1 MRSGEP
7 GPPTDAE
14 LQSLRSQISDLGYQI
29 DSYKTKKAAAFG
41 LGVFLLLL
49 AIGAVYDLV
58 TGNSGVWMM
67 LGVTRDSLNWIAG
80 GLGVLSLML
89 LGIGASLIVR
99 QDKSLPAR
107 LDEMESEYAELLES
121 KERTTPVEHSPRS
134 NRL

>member
-67 LGVTRDSLNWIAG
+67 VGVTRDSLNWIAG
-80 GLGVLSLML
+80 GLGVVSLTL
-89 LGIGASLIVR
+89 LGIGASMILR
-99 QDKSLPAR
+99 ADKNLASK
-107 LDEMESEYAELLES
+107 LDEAEREYAELI
-121 KERTTPVEHSPRS
+121 ERTT
-134 NRL
+134 LKT

>member
-1 MRSGEP
+1 MRTGEP

-67 LGVTRDSLNWIAG
+67 VGVTRDSLNWIAG
-80 GLGVLSLML
+80 GLGVVSLML
-89 LGIGASLIVR
+89 LGIGVSMILR
-99 QDKSLPAR
+99 TDKTLAAK
-107 LDEMESEYAELLES
+107 LDEAEREYAELIEC
-121 KERTTPVEHSPRS
+121 TTRK
-134 NRL
+134 R

>member
-14 LQSLRSQISDLGYQI
+14 LQSLRSKISDLGYQI

-58 TGNSGVWMM
+58 TGHSGVWMT
-67 LGVTRDSLNWIAG
+67 LGISGDNLTWIAG
-80 GLGVLSLML
+80 GLGVVSLAL
-89 LGIGASLIVR
+89 LGFGAGLVMR
-99 QDKSLPAR
+99 RDKSLPAR
-107 LDEMESEYAELLES
+107 LEEMESEYAELV
-121 KERTTPVEHSPRS
+121 ERNERRNH
-134 NRL
+134 

>member
-1 MRSGEP
+1 MISGEP
-7 GPPTDAE
+7 GPPPDAE

-67 LGVTRDSLNWIAG
+67 LGITRESLAWIAG
-80 GLGVLSLML
+80 GLGL
-89 LGIGASLIVR
+89 ASLILLSIGAGLIVR
-99 QDKSLPAR
+99 HDKSLAAR
-107 LDEMESEYAELLES
+107 LDEMERNYAELLDA
-121 KERTTPVEHSPRS
+121 R
-134 NRL
+134 NQ

>member
-49 AIGAVYDLV
+49 AIGALYDLV

-80 GLGVLSLML
+80 SLGVASLAL
-89 LGIGASLIVR
+89 LGFGAGLVMRS
-99 QDKSLPAR
+99 DKSLSAR
-107 LDEMESEYAELLES
+107 LDEMERDYAELLDARNQMS
-121 KERTTPVEHSPRS
+121 
-134 NRL
+134 

>member
-1 MRSGEP
+1 MISGEP
-7 GPPTDAE
+7 GPPLDAE

-67 LGVTRDSLNWIAG
+67 LGISRDSLNWIAG
-80 GLGVLSLML
+80 GLGVVSLML
-89 LGIGASLIVR
+89 LGIGASMILR
-99 QDKSLPAR
+99 TDKNLATK
-107 LDEMESEYAELLES
+107 LDEAEREYAELLES
-121 KERTTPVEHSPRS
+121 KERQRQ
-134 NRL
+134 

>member
-67 LGVTRDSLNWIAG
+67 IGVSRDSLNWIAG
-80 GLGVLSLML
+80 GFGVASLAL
-89 LGIGASLIVR
+89 LGFGAGLVMRS
-99 QDKSLPAR
+99 DKSLPAR
-107 LDEMESEYAELLES
+107 LDEMERNYAELLDARNQMS
-121 KERTTPVEHSPRS
+121 
-134 NRL
+134 

>member
-29 DSYKTKKAAAFG
+29 DSYKAKKAAAFG
-41 LGVFLLLL
+41 LGVFLLML

-67 LGVTRDSLNWIAG
+67 LGVSRDSLNWIAA
-80 GLGVLSLML
+80 GLGVVSLTL
-89 LGIGASLIVR
+89 LGIGAGLIVR
-99 QDKSLPAR
+99 RDKSLPAR
-107 LDEMESEYAELLES
+107 LDEMERNYAELLDARNQMS
-121 KERTTPVEHSPRS
+121 
-134 NRL
+134 

>member
-1 MRSGEP
+1 MRTGEP

-49 AIGAVYDLV
+49 AIGALYDLV

-80 GLGVLSLML
+80 SLGVASLAL
-89 LGIGASLIVR
+89 LGFGAGLVMRS
-99 QDKSLPAR
+99 DKSLSAR
-107 LDEMESEYAELLES
+107 LDEMERDYAELLDARNQMS
-121 KERTTPVEHSPRS
+121 
-134 NRL
+134 

>member
-1 MRSGEP
+1 MRTGEP

-67 LGVTRDSLNWIAG
+67 VGVTRDSLNWIAG
-80 GLGVLSLML
+80 GLGVVSLTL
-89 LGIGASLIVR
+89 LGIGASMILR
-99 QDKSLPAR
+99 ADKNLASK
-107 LDEMESEYAELLES
+107 LDEAEREYAELI
-121 KERTTPVEHSPRS
+121 ERTT
-134 NRL
+134 LKT

>member
-1 MRSGEP
+1 MKSGEP

-14 LQSLRSQISDLGYQI
+14 LQKLRSQISDLGYQI

-67 LGVTRDSLNWIAG
+67 LGVSRDSLTWIAG
-80 GLGVLSLML
+80 GLGLASLAL
-89 LGIGASLIVR
+89 LGFGAGLIMR
-99 QDKSLPAR
+99 TDKSLPAR
-107 LDEMESEYAELLES
+107 LDEMERNYAELLDARNQMS
-121 KERTTPVEHSPRS
+121 
-134 NRL
+134 

>member
-67 LGVTRDSLNWIAG
+67 LGVTRESLTWIAG
-80 GLGVLSLML
+80 L
-89 LGIGASLIVR
+89 LGLTSLALLGFGAGLVMR
-99 QDKSLPAR
+99 RDKSLPAR
-107 LDEMESEYAELLES
+107 LDEMERDYAELLDVRNQMS
-121 KERTTPVEHSPRS
+121 
-134 NRL
+134 

>member
-67 LGVTRDSLNWIAG
+67 LGISRDGLNWIAG
-80 GLGVLSLML
+80 GLGVVSLTL
-89 LGIGASLIVR
+89 LGIGATMILR
-99 QDKSLPAR
+99 ADKNLASK
-107 LDEMESEYAELLES
+107 LDEAEREYAELI
-121 KERTTPVEHSPRS
+121 ERTT
-134 NRL
+134 LKT

>member
-49 AIGAVYDLV
+49 AIGAAYDLV

-67 LGVTRDSLNWIAG
+67 LGVSRDSLKWIAG
-80 GLGVLSLML
+80 GLGVVSLMSV
-89 LGIGASLIVR
+89 GIGASMIPR
-99 QDKSLPAR
+99 ADKNLAAR
-107 LDEMESEYAELLES
+107 LDEAEREYAELI
-121 KERTTPVEHSPRS
+121 ERTTHKP
-134 NRL
+134 

>member
-49 AIGAVYDLV
+49 AIGAFYDLV

-67 LGVTRDSLNWIAG
+67 VGVTRDSLNWIAG
-80 GLGVLSLML
+80 GLGVVSLML
-89 LGIGASLIVR
+89 LGIGASMVLR
-99 QDKSLPAR
+99 TDKNLAAK
-107 LDEMESEYAELLES
+107 LDEAEREYAELIEC
-121 KERTTPVEHSPRS
+121 TTRK
-134 NRL
+134 R

>member
-58 TGNSGVWMM
+58 TGHSGVWMT
-67 LGVTRDSLNWIAG
+67 LGISRDSLTWIAG
-80 GLGVLSLML
+80 GLGVVSLAL
-89 LGIGASLIVR
+89 LGFGAGLVMR
-99 QDKSLPAR
+99 RDKSLPAR
-107 LDEMESEYAELLES
+107 LEEMESEYAELVES
-121 KERTTPVEHSPRS
+121 TERRQQ
-134 NRL
+134 

>member
-1 MRSGEP
+1 MISGEP
-7 GPPTDAE
+7 GPPPDAE

-67 LGVTRDSLNWIAG
+67 LGISRDGLNWIAG
-80 GLGVLSLML
+80 GLGVVSLML
-89 LGIGASLIVR
+89 LGIGASMILR
-99 QDKSLPAR
+99 TDKNLATK
-107 LDEMESEYAELLES
+107 LDEAEREYAELIES
-121 KERTTPVEHSPRS
+121 KETQRQ
-134 NRL
+134 

>member
-58 TGNSGVWMM
+58 TGHSGVWMT
-67 LGVTRDSLNWIAG
+67 LGISRDSLTWIAG
-80 GLGVLSLML
+80 GLGVVSLAL
-89 LGIGASLIVR
+89 LGFGAGLVMR
-99 QDKSLPAR
+99 GDKSLPAR
-107 LDEMESEYAELLES
+107 LEEMESEYAELVES
-121 KERTTPVEHSPRS
+121 NERQHQ
-134 NRL
+134 

>member
-1 MRSGEP
+1 MRTGEP

-14 LQSLRSQISDLGYQI
+14 LQSLRSQITDLGYQI

-67 LGVTRDSLNWIAG
+67 VGVTRDSLNWIAG
-80 GLGVLSLML
+80 GLGVVSLTL
-89 LGIGASLIVR
+89 LGIGASMILR
-99 QDKSLPAR
+99 ADKNLASKLAEAER
-107 LDEMESEYAELLES
+107 EYAELI
-121 KERTTPVEHSPRS
+121 ERTT
-134 NRL
+134 LKT

>member
-49 AIGAVYDLV
+49 AIGALYDLV

-67 LGVTRDSLNWIAG
+67 LGVTRDSLTWIAG
-80 GLGVLSLML
+80 SLGVASLAL
-89 LGIGASLIVR
+89 LGFGAGLVMRS
-99 QDKSLPAR
+99 DKSLSAR
-107 LDEMESEYAELLES
+107 LDEMERDYAELLDARNQMS
-121 KERTTPVEHSPRS
+121 
-134 NRL
+134 

>member
-29 DSYKTKKAAAFG
+29 DSYKAKKAAAFG
-41 LGVFLLLL
+41 LGVFLLML

-67 LGVTRDSLNWIAG
+67 LGVSRDSLNWIAG
-80 GLGVLSLML
+80 GLGVVSLML
-89 LGIGASLIVR
+89 LGIGAGLIVR
-99 QDKSLPAR
+99 RDKSLPAR
-107 LDEMESEYAELLES
+107 LDEMERNYAELLDARNQMS
-121 KERTTPVEHSPRS
+121 
-134 NRL
+134 

>member
-67 LGVTRDSLNWIAG
+67 VGVTRDSLNWIAG
-80 GLGVLSLML
+80 GLGVVSLTL
-89 LGIGASLIVR
+89 LGIGASMILR
-99 QDKSLPAR
+99 ADKNLASK
-107 LDEMESEYAELLES
+107 LDEAEREYAELIES
-121 KERTTPVEHSPRS
+121 KETQRQ
-134 NRL
+134 

>member
-1 MRSGEP
+1 MRTGEP

-67 LGVTRDSLNWIAG
+67 VGVTRDSLNWIAG
-80 GLGVLSLML
+80 GLGVVSLTL
-89 LGIGASLIVR
+89 LGIGASMILR
-99 QDKSLPAR
+99 ADKNLASK
-107 LDEMESEYAELLES
+107 LDEAEREYAELIES
-121 KERTTPVEHSPRS
+121 KETQRQ
-134 NRL
+134 

>member
-1 MRSGEP
+1 MRPGEP

-58 TGNSGVWMM
+58 TGHSGVWMT
-67 LGVTRDSLNWIAG
+67 LGISGDGLTWIAG
-80 GLGVLSLML
+80 GLGVVSLAL
-89 LGIGASLIVR
+89 LGFGAGLVIR
-99 QDKSLPAR
+99 RDKSLPAR
-107 LDEMESEYAELLES
+107 LEEMESEYAALIES
-121 KERTTPVEHSPRS
+121 NERHQ
-134 NRL
+134 

>member
-14 LQSLRSQISDLGYQI
+14 LQSLRSKISDLGYQI

-58 TGNSGVWMM
+58 TGHSGVWMT
-67 LGVTRDSLNWIAG
+67 LGISRDNLTWIAC
-80 GLGVLSLML
+80 GLGLTSLAL
-89 LGIGASLIVR
+89 LGFGAGLVMR
-99 QDKSLPAR
+99 RDKSLPAR
-107 LDEMESEYAELLES
+107 LEEMESEYAELV
-121 KERTTPVEHSPRS
+121 ERNERRHQ
-134 NRL
+134 